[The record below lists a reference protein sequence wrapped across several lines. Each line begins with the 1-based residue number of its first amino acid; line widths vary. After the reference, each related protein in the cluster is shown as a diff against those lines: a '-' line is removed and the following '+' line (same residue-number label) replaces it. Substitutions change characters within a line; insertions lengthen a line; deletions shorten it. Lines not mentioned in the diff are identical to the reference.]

1 MRRDETLPL
10 NFPTDRV
17 EQQAWWLAFLKVAR
31 QSQSRTLLAAALAQ
45 LTPENSTH
53 PLAEV
58 ARAAL
63 ELLNGNAPGGTER
76 LIKLRRAHPFDAA
89 VLASIDQTLAQ
100 LAPGPRPK

>member
-31 QSQSRTLLAAALAQ
+31 QSQSRTLLAATLAQ
-45 LTPENSTH
+45 LAPENAAH

-63 ELLNGNAPGGTER
+63 E
-76 LIKLRRAHPFDAA
+76 F
-89 VLASIDQTLAQ
+89 
-100 LAPGPRPK
+100 